1 MGVLW
6 KLVKFKIWKRTY
18 LRHDGMSREQFIMEV
33 CKDTRETYPPLKL
46 YSICS
51 AMQRHIDNCYQ
62 ENAVKF
68 IGNMD
73 NRYLDSSFI
82 KRHPY

>member
-1 MGVLW
+1 M
-6 KLVKFKIWKRTY
+6 
-18 LRHDGMSREQFIMEV
+18 DV
-33 CKDTRETYPPLKL
+33 CQVTRETYPPRTL

-51 AMQRHIDNCYQ
+51 GIQRHIGNCYQ

-73 NRYLDSSFI
+73 NRYLESSFI